1 MIGNILIV
9 DDDLSALKLL
19 RDILAIEGHIV
30 RPFNNGELALRSIM
44 AEAPELIVLDIRMPG
59 LNGFDVCRKIKAID
73 KLKDLPVIFISAAS
87 DLEDKVR
94 AFEEGG
100 VDYITKPF
108 QKEEV
113 IARVRTHIALSHTM
127 QRMKKITYD
136 LQKSEESLKIAQ
148 KIAHLGHWELDVK
161 TGQFSCSEEMYR
173 ILGLSL
179 QESMSSQNAF
189 LQSVHPDDRKDVAD
203 HLNEVMAAGLS
214 FDMEYRIVLPKGEVR
229 VVHGKGEVVNLKG
242 GVQSE
247 IIGTIQD
254 VSEHSQ
260 YRMMGV
266 IQDISERK
274 QIEEELRIAAVTF
287 ETHDAIM
294 ITDADANIIKV
305 NQAFTFVTGF
315 SPEEVLGK
323 NPRIMKSGK
332 HDKSFYVE
340 MFQKLLS
347 EGRWNGEVWD
357 KRKNGEIYPRSMT
370 ITAVK
375 DSNQKLTQYVG
386 IFRDISDQKKNEELT
401 HKLAFYDSLTQL
413 PNRRMLY
420 DRLKQAIASN
430 KRNRNFGAVIFLD
443 LDNFKPLND
452 KHGHVVGD
460 LLLIEVARRITS
472 CVREMDTVARFG
484 GDEFVIMLSELNS
497 DKTKSIKEAGVV
509 AEKIRLCLAETYM
522 LKLVHDDNSEI
533 CVEHHCSSSIGVTLF
548 DSHEGSQEGILKQA
562 DVAMYRA
569 KEGGRNSICFYEDKL
584 N

>member
-19 RDILAIEGHIV
+19 RDILTIEGHIV

-59 LNGFDVCRKIKAID
+59 FNGFEVCRRIKTIEN
-73 KLKDLPVIFISAAS
+73 LKDLPVIFISAAS

-127 QRMKKITYD
+127 QQMKIIAFN
-136 LQKSEESLKIAQ
+136 LQKNEESLKIAQ
-148 KIAHLGHWELDVK
+148 KIAQLGHWELNVK
-161 TGQFSCSEEMYR
+161 SGQFICSEEMYR
-173 ILGLSL
+173 ILGLSP
-179 QESMSSQNAF
+179 QKSISGQDAF
-189 LQSVHPDDRKDVAD
+189 LQSVHPDDRADVAAQ
-203 HLNEVMAAGLS
+203 LNEVMAEGPS
-214 FDMEYRIVLPKGEVR
+214 FDMEYRIVLQNGEVR
-229 VVHGKGEVVNLKG
+229 VVHGKGEVVNLND
-242 GVQSE
+242 GVKSR

-254 VSEHSQ
+254 VGEHSQ

-266 IQDISERK
+266 IQDITERK

-287 ETHDAIM
+287 ETHDAII

-305 NQAFTFVTGF
+305 NQAFTFVTGY

-332 HDKSFYVE
+332 HDKPFYVA

-430 KRNRNFGAVIFLD
+430 KRSRNYGAVIFLD

-452 KHGHVVGD
+452 RHGHVVGD
-460 LLLIEVARRITS
+460 LLLIEVARRISS

-484 GDEFVIMLSELNS
+484 GDEFVVMLSELNS
-497 DKTKSIKEAGVV
+497 DKTKSIQEAGVV
-509 AEKIRLCLAETYM
+509 AEKIRLCLAQTYL

-562 DVAMYRA
+562 DAAMYRA
-569 KEGGRNSICFYEDKL
+569 KEGGRNSICFYE
-584 N
+584 